1 MSAVLTRAEKGA
13 TFFSAVKAR
22 PLVLTL
28 LGALAFYLA
37 FPPIYFWPGAIIGLT
52 MLLVGLEEQSYKAAF
67 GLGWLFGFGFMGGHI
82 WWIYVTEQSVLMWF
96 LLVNLQAF
104 FFALA
109 ALFWMLWQGVT
120 SSLTLRAM
128 GFALLWPA
136 FEQLRGHVPFTGFPW
151 GFAAYAMTDSHLRG
165 WALLGGEV
173 LVSAMVALIA
183 YLLSVLVTFGV
194 RRPQR
199 ILIAVL
205 AVLALPL
212 VLPAPQTVS
221 AGTLR
226 IGVVQGNVQ
235 EPIKETYHT
244 PNKVF
249 NNHLAETE
257 RMLAAHPDVDLILWG
272 ETAIDLDP
280 TWDASID
287 RKLRALAKK
296 SGVPIV
302 TGYISELAGKRSN
315 LYGYWTESGQAKA
328 QYAKQELVPFGEYLP
343 EFFQWGPFLDLYRYG
358 VGDLKFGDKPGFLPV
373 EVASGRVVNLSVGI
387 CFEAAFE
394 HVFTDSNGA
403 LGELLVVP
411 TNNSSFGRT
420 SQSAQQMQMVQF
432 RALEFQRPAIQV
444 STNGT
449 SGIVSHFGS
458 MMGETQLFTADS
470 LVYNVELRKNV
481 GSFRGL
487 HVYPLR
493 EAILVVPAIVLG
505 AFLVT
510 RFRQWQQSWQIRRDH
525 NLARLVAENSE
536 GADKTL

>member
-1 MSAVLTRAEKGA
+1 MHAGLKQRGSARSAFFQDKTRA
-13 TFFSAVKAR
+13 
-22 PLVLTL
+22 LLLTL
-28 LGALAFYLA
+28 LGAGAFYTA
-37 FPPIYFWPGAIIGLT
+37 FPPVYFWPGTIIGLT
-52 MLLVGLEEQSYKAAF
+52 LLLVALENRSFKAAF
-67 GLGWLFGFGFMGGHI
+67 ALGWVFGAGFMGGHI
-82 WWIYVTEQSVLMWF
+82 WWIYVTEQSLLMWF

-109 ALFWMLWQGVT
+109 ALFWKLWQSVT
-120 SSLTLRAM
+120 NSVLLRAG
-128 GFALLWPA
+128 GFMLLWPA

-151 GFAAYAMTDSHLRG
+151 GYAAYALTDSHLRA
-165 WALLGGEV
+165 WAPLGGEV
-173 LVSAMVALIA
+173 LVSAVAA
-183 YLLSVLVTFGV
+183 LLAFIFSAVATFQV
-194 RRPQR
+194 RRLQWAFV
-199 ILIAVL
+199 AVL
-205 AVLALPL
+205 AVFALPL
-212 VLPAPQTVS
+212 VIPAPQTVS

-226 IGVVQGNVQ
+226 IGVVQGNVE
-235 EPIKETYHT
+235 EPVKETYHT

-257 RMLAAHPDVDLILWG
+257 LMLAAHQDVDLILWG

-280 TWDASID
+280 NWDDSID
-287 RKLRALAKK
+287 RKLRALARK

-302 TGYISELAGKRSN
+302 TGYISELDGKRSN
-315 LYGYWTESGQAKA
+315 LYGYWTAAGQAPM

-358 VGDLKFGDKPGFLPV
+358 VGDLKFGEKPGVLPV
-373 EVASGRVVNLSVGI
+373 EVASGQVVKLSVGI

-394 HVFTDSNGA
+394 HVFTDRLGA

-449 SGIVSHFGS
+449 SGIVSHYGTV
-458 MMGETQLFTADS
+458 MGETELFTADN
-470 LVYNVELRKNV
+470 LVYTVELRRSV

-487 HVYPLR
+487 QVYPVR
-493 EAILVVPAIVLG
+493 EAILVFPLIVLV
-505 AFLVT
+505 AFLFAK
-510 RFRQWQQSWQIRRDH
+510 FRQLPRRRFAGDKQDP
-525 NLARLVAENSE
+525 LKQPIENSE
-536 GADKTL
+536 GAVKTF